1 MFSYR
6 LFLKQAWNI
15 TKKYRYLWFFGIFAS
30 LLSIGGEYQ
39 LITQSAT
46 TRPGGSF
53 LSNGNII
60 WQIILSPDFY
70 QGFVNLATENSAALL
85 AVICIFLLS
94 VGLAVIML
102 YLAILSQ
109 SAIVSQSAQILLNK
123 KKKTNL
129 NISDGLAEA
138 KPHFWR
144 VLGLNLF
151 SYIVVVLSLFLISLP
166 LVFLIITDTLAISIA
181 YTLLFIVFA
190 PIALSIALLIKY
202 AIAARVLENTSFVS
216 SIQKGLKIFKNNW
229 LVSLEMALIL
239 FIINFAVGIVT
250 LFFIA
255 LLFMPM
261 LFIAIQFYAPIL
273 AAISLVLSIGT
284 MLVVA
289 SWLNTFQI
297 STWTGLYLHLQDKK
311 GRSKLER
318 LFAKKK

>member
-46 TRPGGSF
+46 TKPGGSF

-94 VGLAVIML
+94 IGLAVIML
-102 YLAILSQ
+102 YLAVLSQ

-151 SYIVVVLSLFLISLP
+151 SYIIIVLSLFLISLP

-181 YTLLFIVFA
+181 YTLLFIIFA

-202 AIAARVLENTSFVS
+202 AIAARVLENTSLIS
-216 SIQKGLKIFKNNW
+216 SIQKGFKIFQNNW

-261 LFIAIQFYAPIL
+261 LFIAIQFYAPVL

>member
-46 TRPGGSF
+46 TQPGGSF

-70 QGFVNLATENSAALL
+70 QGFVSLATENSAALL

-94 VGLAVIML
+94 LGLAIIML

-123 KKKTNL
+123 KKKNNL

-151 SYIVVVLSLFLISLP
+151 SYIIVVLSLFLISLP

>member
-6 LFLKQAWNI
+6 LFLKQALDI

-30 LLSIGGEYQ
+30 LLSIGSEYQ

-46 TRPGGSF
+46 AKPGGSF

-70 QGFVNLATENSAALL
+70 QGFATLAAENRAALL

-94 VGLAVIML
+94 VGLAITML

-109 SAIVSQSAQILLNK
+109 SAIISHSAQILLNK
-123 KKKTNL
+123 KKKNNL
-129 NISDGLAEA
+129 NISDGLADA
-138 KPHFWR
+138 KQHFWR
-144 VLGLNLF
+144 VLGLNFF
-151 SYIVVVLSLFLISLP
+151 SYITIIFSLFLISLP

-181 YTLLFIVFA
+181 YTLLFIIFA
-190 PIALSIALLIKY
+190 PVALSIALIIKY
-202 AIAARVLENTSFVS
+202 AIASRVLENTSLIS

-239 FIINFAVGIVT
+239 FIINFIVGIIT
-250 LFFIA
+250 LFLIA

-261 LFIAIQFYAPIL
+261 LFISLQFYSPIL

-297 STWTGLYLHLQDKK
+297 AAWTSLYLNLQDTK
-311 GRSKLER
+311 GKSKLER

>member
-6 LFLKQAWNI
+6 LFLKQALDI

-30 LLSIGGEYQ
+30 LLSIGSEYQ

-46 TRPGGSF
+46 AKPGGSF

-70 QGFVNLATENSAALL
+70 QGFATLAAENRAALL

-94 VGLAVIML
+94 VGLAITML

-109 SAIVSQSAQILLNK
+109 SAIISHSAQILLNK
-123 KKKTNL
+123 KKKNNL
-129 NISDGLAEA
+129 NISDGLADA
-138 KPHFWR
+138 KQHFWR

-151 SYIVVVLSLFLISLP
+151 SYVTIIFSLFLISLP

-181 YTLLFIVFA
+181 YTLLFIIFA
-190 PIALSIALLIKY
+190 PVALSIALIIKY
-202 AIAARVLENTSFVS
+202 AIASRVLENTSLIA
-216 SIQKGLKIFKNNW
+216 SIQKGLQVFKNNW

-239 FIINFAVGIVT
+239 FIINFIVGIIT
-250 LFFIA
+250 LFLIA

-261 LFIAIQFYAPIL
+261 LFISLQFYSPIL

-297 STWTGLYLHLQDKK
+297 AAWTSLYLNLQDTK
-311 GRSKLER
+311 GKSKLER